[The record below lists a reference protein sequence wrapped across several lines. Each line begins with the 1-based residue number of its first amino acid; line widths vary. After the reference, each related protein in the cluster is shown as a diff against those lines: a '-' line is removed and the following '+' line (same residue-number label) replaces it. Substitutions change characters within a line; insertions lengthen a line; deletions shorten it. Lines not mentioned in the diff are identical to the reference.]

1 MQNLKKKSWPSYLP
15 KQLDYKLGEKPL
27 HEYLNYNAEK
37 YPSCV
42 PYNYYG
48 NKITWAM
55 LNDYTNRLAQFLKE
69 NHIKKGDR
77 VALYMQNCPQYIIGY
92 FGIQKIGAIV
102 VPLNPMYKEA
112 ELDYFI
118 NEVDIKAVIST
129 VDLYPRVYAIKD
141 KTPTVEFIITT
152 RYLDFL
158 PEEIELPIPD
168 ELKIENQKIDSTYD
182 FVAIMEQVSPL
193 KEIEEIDI
201 WNDVCLMS
209 FTSGTT
215 GRPKAAML
223 TYGNALFKAAATTNA
238 FGFTKDDKT
247 IIIPPLCHIG
257 GKILGVNIPIYS
269 CCESILMSRFDPE
282 ATIQAIEKYKI
293 NLLYTLP
300 PMNVAILDY
309 PNIEER
315 DLSSL
320 KINFATSFGIP
331 VSKELAQKWR
341 TLTNGC
347 LLYEATYGLSETHDA
362 DTFMPRDN
370 IKFGSVGIPTFETEM
385 RIIDLDTGEELP
397 TGKQGEIVIKS
408 PGVFKG
414 YYKRPEDTYEVLKN
428 GRLHTGDIGSFD
440 EDGYLFLHGRV
451 KEMIK
456 SSGYSVF
463 PEDVEALLD
472 RHEAILQVAVV
483 GVPDE
488 KRGQSV
494 KAFVVLRQEYKGK
507 IMEEDIIHWAKN
519 NMSAY
524 KYPRYVEFRDHLPE
538 AISGKV
544 LRKYLQEG
552 EEKERL

>member
-55 LNDYTNRLAQFLKE
+55 LNDYTNRLAHFLKE

-182 FVAIMEQVSPL
+182 FVTIMEQVSPL

>member
-1 MQNLKKKSWPSYLP
+1 MQDEEKKGWPMDLS
-15 KQLDYKLGEKPL
+15 KQLNYKLGEKPL
-27 HEYLNYNAEK
+27 HEYLAHNATK
-37 YPSCV
+37 YPNRTA
-42 PYNYYG
+42 YNYYG
-48 NKITWAM
+48 NKITWRY
-55 LNDYTNRLAQFLKE
+55 LNDYSDRLAQFLKE
-69 NHIKKGDR
+69 NHIQKGDR

-118 NEVDIKAVIST
+118 NEVNIKVVIAT
-129 VDLYPRVYAIKD
+129 EDLFSRLQNISNKI
-141 KTPTVEFIITT
+141 PTVQFIITT
-152 RYLDFL
+152 SYRDFL
-158 PEEIELPIPD
+158 PTEIELPLPY
-168 ELKIENQKIDSTYD
+168 ELTLEKQKIEGAYD
-182 FVAIMEQVSPL
+182 LKTAIEQTPPL
-193 KEIEEIDI
+193 SKTEEIDI

-223 TYGNALFKAAATTNA
+223 TYGNALFKAASTTHS
-238 FGFTKDDKT
+238 FGFTPNDKT

-257 GKILGVNIPIYS
+257 GKVLGVNIPIYS
-269 CCESILMSRFDPE
+269 CCESVLMTRFDTE

-320 KINFATSFGIP
+320 KVNFATSFGIP
-331 VSKELAQKWR
+331 VSEDLAKKWAN
-341 TLTNGC
+341 LTNGC
-347 LLYEATYGLSETHDA
+347 LLYEATYGLTETHDA
-362 DTFMPRDN
+362 DTFMPKDN
-370 IKFGSVGIPTFETEM
+370 VKFGSVGIPTYETEM
-385 RIIDLDTGEELP
+385 KIIDLDTGKDLP
-397 TGKQGEIVIKS
+397 AGKQGEIVVNS

-414 YYKRPEDTYEVLKN
+414 YYNRPEDTEKTLKN
-428 GRLHTGDIGSFD
+428 GWLYTGDIGSLD
-440 EDGYLFLHGRV
+440 EDGYLYLHGRV

-463 PEDVEALLD
+463 PEDVESLLD
-472 RHEAILQVAVV
+472 RHDAVKQVAVV

-494 KAFVVLRQEYKGK
+494 KAFVVLRDEYKGK
-507 IMEEDIIHWAKN
+507 ITEEEIINWARN

-524 KYPRYVEFRDHLPE
+524 KYPRYVEFREQLPE
-538 AISGKV
+538 SISGKV
-544 LRKYLQEG
+544 LRKHLQE
-552 EEKERL
+552 EEN

>member
-182 FVAIMEQVSPL
+182 FVTIMEQVSPL

>member
-1 MQNLKKKSWPSYLP
+1 MQNLEKKSWPSYLP
-15 KQLDYKLGEKPL
+15 KQLDYRLGEKPL
-27 HEYLNYNAEK
+27 HEYLKYNAEK
-37 YPSCV
+37 YPRSV

-92 FGIQKIGAIV
+92 FGIQTIGAIV

-129 VDLYPRVYAIKD
+129 EDLFPRLYAIKD

-168 ELKIENQKIDSTYD
+168 ELMIENQKIDSTYD
-182 FVAIMEQVSPL
+182 LVTIMEQISPL
-193 KEIEEIDI
+193 TEIEEIDI

-223 TYGNALFKAAATTNA
+223 TYGNALFKAAATTNV

-257 GKILGVNIPIYS
+257 GKILGVNIPVYS
-269 CCESILMSRFDPE
+269 CCESVLITRFDPE
-282 ATIQAIEKYKI
+282 ATIQAIEKHKI

-370 IKFGSVGIPTFETEM
+370 IKFGSVGIPTYETEM
-385 RIIDLDTGEELP
+385 RIIDIDTGEELAA
-397 TGKQGEIVIKS
+397 GKQGEIVIKS

-428 GRLHTGDIGSFD
+428 DWLHTGDIGSFD

-472 RHEAILQVAVV
+472 RHEAILQLAVV

-507 IMEEDIIHWAKN
+507 MTEEDIIDWAKN

-538 AISGKV
+538 AISGKI

-552 EEKERL
+552 EEK

>member
-1 MQNLKKKSWPSYLP
+1 MQNLEEKSWPSYLP
-15 KQLDYKLGEKPL
+15 KQLDYRLGEKPL
-27 HEYLNYNAEK
+27 HEYLKYNAEK
-37 YPSCV
+37 YPRSV

-92 FGIQKIGAIV
+92 FGIQTIGAIV

-129 VDLYPRVYAIKD
+129 EDLFPRLYAIKD

-168 ELKIENQKIDSTYD
+168 ELMIENQKIDSTYD
-182 FVAIMEQVSPL
+182 LVTIMEQISPL
-193 KEIEEIDI
+193 TEIEEIDI

-223 TYGNALFKAAATTNA
+223 TYGNALFKAAATTNV

-257 GKILGVNIPIYS
+257 GKILGVNIPVYS
-269 CCESILMSRFDPE
+269 CCESVLITRFDPE
-282 ATIQAIEKYKI
+282 ATIQAIEKHKI

-370 IKFGSVGIPTFETEM
+370 IKFGSVGIPTYETEM
-385 RIIDLDTGEELP
+385 RIIDIDTGEELAA
-397 TGKQGEIVIKS
+397 GKQGEIVIKS

-428 GRLHTGDIGSFD
+428 DWLHTGDIGSFD

-507 IMEEDIIHWAKN
+507 MTEEDIIDWAKN

-538 AISGKV
+538 AISGKI

-552 EEKERL
+552 EEK

>member
-112 ELDYFI
+112 ELNYFI

-182 FVAIMEQVSPL
+182 FVTIMEQVSPL

>member
-1 MQNLKKKSWPSYLP
+1 LQNLKKKSWPSYLP

-182 FVAIMEQVSPL
+182 FVTIMEQVSPL